1 MVKELDQLEEV
12 SQKKQV
18 VKVTRMREETGSS
31 VNNSWNGVNLHKTE
45 DNTVFREQQL
55 FAMYLFKARKLTVQR

>member
-31 VNNSWNGVNLHKTE
+31 VNNSWNDVNLHKME

>member
-31 VNNSWNGVNLHKTE
+31 VNNSWNDVNLHKME
-45 DNTVFREQQL
+45 GNTVFREQQL